1 MLDPSTT
8 FALAGPPVLA
18 AWAGLILSL
27 FVKQVRPIAWP
38 LAQMIVPALLAV
50 AYVLLIWVGMQA
62 EGGGFGS
69 IEEIRALFADDS
81 ALVAGWFHYLA
92 FDLFVGS
99 WIVRDH
105 NDSGVPALL
114 VLPCLPLT
122 FLFGPAGLLLYLA
135 LRLAFRGRVPVL
147 SPETQS

>member
-8 FALAGPPVLA
+8 FDLAGPIVLGS
-18 AWAGLILSL
+18 WAGLILAL
-27 FVKQVRPIAWP
+27 FVKPARPVALTVTQFVAP
-38 LAQMIVPALLAV
+38 GLLAI
-50 AYVLLIWVGMQA
+50 AYVLLIWVGMGA

-69 IEEIRALFADDS
+69 IAEIRALFADDS

>member
-1 MLDPSTT
+1 MLDPSAT
-8 FALAGPPVLA
+8 FDLAGPIVLGS
-18 AWAGLILSL
+18 WAGLILAL
-27 FVKQVRPIAWP
+27 FIKPARPVA
-38 LAQMIVPALLAV
+38 LTATQFVVPGLLAI
-50 AYVLLIWVGMQA
+50 AYVLLIGVGMGA

-69 IEEIRALFADDS
+69 IGEIRALFADDS

-105 NDSGVPALL
+105 NDSGVPAFL
-114 VLPCLPLT
+114 VLPCLPLA

-135 LRLAFRGRVPVL
+135 LRLAFRGRVPVP